1 MEQNTEKTKNI
12 FILGQPRT
20 GKSTIAKRLLSYS
33 DFSLLTMDE
42 VRHAFYASGILD
54 IYAKKIITEVKRD
67 YSKAFFIFIKEYVKA
82 FNHNNPNVIL
92 IIEGM
97 EMTIQQVVDEFS
109 DDIIITLGVITD
121 RKEDFFKLIRS
132 QEKEIEHS
140 WTKELTNI
148 ELHEFVERIIKF
160 SCDNKK
166 DAERLGIPFF
176 SCEGYRTADYEQ
188 SIINHILH
196 SIFYRNII
204 KCSERMDLMEW
215 YLLLDFTDD
224 LFDNYKLIENTMKI
238 SFYQILKVDYYD
250 LLRLNQLRLRVPII
264 YHVDDLRIFQKCY
277 PKIGDLRNVAK
288 DIVIDIYGNIE
299 KLGEII

>member
-148 ELHEFVERIIKF
+148 ELHESVERIIKF

-224 LFDNYKLIENTMKI
+224 LFDNYKLKQIEHFKI
-238 SFYQILKVDYYD
+238 NSLSKESPQP
-250 LLRLNQLRLRVPII
+250 R
-264 YHVDDLRIFQKCY
+264 
-277 PKIGDLRNVAK
+277 
-288 DIVIDIYGNIE
+288 
-299 KLGEII
+299 